1 MRILRNLLSAA
12 FGLGLLL
19 QAPAGAQTYP
29 SQPIRLIITNP
40 AGGLPDTVARIFG
53 RRIEEKLGQPV
64 IIENRAGANGAIAV
78 TAMLNSPANGYA
90 FVVTDGAIYSV
101 NPLLYPDNPYQQK
114 DLKPISILATAP
126 MFLALHPKVPANNL
140 QEFLDYVRAKP
151 GVLNYGSAG
160 VGSMHHLSAVALAA
174 GLKLDMTHVPFK
186 GTGEAVPA
194 LLGGHIDAL
203 FSAYPALSG
212 AAEAKQIKLIAAN
225 SGTRSGFAPQLPSLA
240 ELIPGYD
247 YAPRQG
253 LYGRA
258 DTPPQVIKVLNDVLA
273 EIAKEPDT
281 IKRLEVIGVESVGS
295 DAATHQKALDAESAK
310 MRELLRLTGLIK
322 G

>member
-1 MRILRNLLSAA
+1 MTIKRLLMSAVL
-12 FGLGLLL
+12 GLGLFGHVS
-19 QAPAGAQTYP
+19 ADAQTYP

-53 RRIEEKLGQPV
+53 RRMEEKLGQPV
-64 IIENRAGANGAIAV
+64 VIENRAGANGTIAV
-78 TAMLNSPANGYA
+78 QAMLNSPGNGYA

-126 MFLALHPKVPANNL
+126 MFLALHPKVPANTL
-140 QEFLDYVRAKP
+140 EEFLAYVRANP
-151 GVLNYGSAG
+151 GKLNYGSAG
-160 VGSMHHLSAVALAA
+160 VGSMHHLSAVALAQ

-212 AAEAKQIKLIAAN
+212 AAEAKQVKLIAAN

-258 DTPPQVIKVLNDVLA
+258 DTPPNVIKVLNDVLA

-281 IKRLEVIGVESVGS
+281 AKKLEAIGVESVGS

-310 MRELLRLTGLIK
+310 MHELLRITGLIK
-322 G
+322 

>member
-1 MRILRNLLSAA
+1 MMIKRLLMSAVL
-12 FGLGLLL
+12 GLGLFSHVS
-19 QAPAGAQTYP
+19 ADAQTYP
-29 SQPIRLIITNP
+29 NQPIRLIITNP

-53 RRIEEKLGQPV
+53 RRMEEKLGQPV
-64 IIENRAGANGAIAV
+64 VIENRAGANGSIAV
-78 TAMLNSPANGYA
+78 QAMLNSPANGYA
-90 FVVTDGAIYSV
+90 FVVTDGAIYTV
-101 NPLLYPDNPYQQK
+101 NPILYPDNPYQQK

-140 QEFLDYVRAKP
+140 EEFLAYVRANP
-151 GVLNYGSAG
+151 GKLNYGSAG
-160 VGSMHHLSAVALAA
+160 VGSMHHLSAVALGQ

-212 AAEAKQIKLIAAN
+212 AAEAKQVKLIAAN
-225 SGTRSGFAPQLPSLA
+225 SGARSGFAPQLPSLA
-240 ELIPGYD
+240 ERIPGYD

-258 DTPPQVIKVLNDVLA
+258 DTPPNVIKVRNDVLA

-281 IKRLEVIGVESVGS
+281 AKKLEVIGVEAVGS

-310 MRELLRLTGLIK
+310 MRELLRVTGLIK
-322 G
+322 